1 MLPLRKKDAHPVA
14 GESSGSLSAL
24 KRFNFFLYGTI
35 AILTSFFPLYFQN
48 IGLSKVEIG
57 MIMAGG
63 PFISIFANPFWGYWS
78 DRLQN
83 VKRILIFLLTGN
95 LLATIV
101 VFQLREYAVIF
112 AFMLIFFFFNSP
124 TFSQSNSLIL
134 NAIENTKYKF
144 GAFRLWGSLGWAII
158 AALAGP
164 VLSWM
169 GLVNLWILYGIMML
183 ISLAFT
189 IGLPQG
195 RVTSSPKTERQSY
208 WKVML
213 SSKLF
218 FVFVILG
225 ILISVP
231 NSINQT
237 FVTLYISN
245 LGGSNE
251 LIGWSVFLS
260 AIFEIP
266 VFLLFDR
273 FLKKSTRMMLGGL
286 VIVSLLFV
294 IRWLLMSAAAGPL
307 QVIFIQVLHC
317 ITFGGYYYI
326 GTSLTAQLI
335 PAEYRATGQAV
346 YALTWG
352 GISGIIAGLFGGWM
366 FDYLGPQTMYS
377 ICAIISVAG
386 VVGFTLM
393 WMKYRKQSELAAS

>member
-1 MLPLRKKDAHPVA
+1 MTDQSVQAQVSEK
-14 GESSGSLSAL
+14 SLNVL

-35 AILTSFFPLYFQN
+35 AILTSFFPLYFQE

-83 VKRILIFLLTGN
+83 VKRVLIMLLIGN
-95 LLATIV
+95 LIATII
-101 VFQLREYAVIF
+101 VFQTKEYVFIF
-112 AFMLIFFFFNSP
+112 ALMLIFFFFNSP

-134 NAIENTKYKF
+134 NAIENTKHKF

-158 AALAGP
+158 AVLAGP

-169 GLVNLWILYGIMML
+169 GLLNLWVLYGIMM
-183 ISLAFT
+183 IVSLLFT

-195 RVTSSPKTERQSY
+195 RIASKAKRERQSY

-213 SSKLF
+213 SSKVF
-218 FVFVILG
+218 FVFVVLG
-225 ILISVP
+225 VLISVP

-237 FVTLYISN
+237 FVSLYISN

-273 FLKKSTRMMLGGL
+273 FLKKSTKMMLGCL
-286 VIVSLLFV
+286 VAISLLFV
-294 IRWLLMSAAAGPL
+294 VRWLLMSIVSGPL
-307 QVIFIQVLHC
+307 DIIFIQVLHC
-317 ITFGGYYYI
+317 ITFGGYYYV
-326 GTSLTAQLI
+326 GTSLSAHLI
-335 PAEYRATGQAV
+335 PAEYRATGQAI

-366 FDYLGPQTMYS
+366 FESLGPQTMYQ
-377 ICAIISVAG
+377 ICAVISVAG
-386 VVGFTLM
+386 VIGFLSM
-393 WMKYRKQSELAAS
+393 WLAFSKRSELAS